1 MFLILIVLRIFKAIL
16 RICFVSVK
24 RHILVKNDSEIP
36 QCIAGGRI
44 MLSRVNA
51 WIDAMFLFN
60 NQIFF
65 FCNLEVKMTDVRC
78 TCGLKSL
85 CMSPGFRDKYYKVIS
100 ISNISTAF
108 SNSITVWC
116 QKYWSQQRTLWSHV
130 ANFCLWGSES
140 LHLSH

>member
-1 MFLILIVLRIFKAIL
+1 
-16 RICFVSVK
+16 
-24 RHILVKNDSEIP
+24 
-36 QCIAGGRI
+36 
-44 MLSRVNA
+44 MLFRLNA

-65 FCNLEVKMTDVRC
+65 FRNLEVKMTDVRC

-108 SNSITVWC
+108 SNSITV
-116 QKYWSQQRTLWSHV
+116 
-130 ANFCLWGSES
+130 
-140 LHLSH
+140 